1 MGFQARLIVTVTFW
15 IQFSAYIL
23 PVSLADAARSGLANS
38 LLSTAHG
45 PRTSKYAEEERAQA
59 AVTFTSL
66 EDLVLLGASVSWT
79 TVCVLVG
86 LAAFVGTAIGVMVA
100 SCVWRKRPELN
111 AAPLA
116 AQTKDLSAPLDPVQE
131 EVVVVAPAASMD
143 EESGDYEKLLRLAA
157 QRVAQTVGPKLAKG
171 HAVRSTI
178 ENRFYGL
185 KDRAKAFFLNEFNFT
200 AGAILKAAEAEE
212 VALVLDWNQ
221 TVSTNLPSASV
232 LLAGALSPTLLSLR
246 KIMHLVL
253 LLLGPLPILG
263 LTIWA
268 VAHDWGTKCAIP
280 SIYAWSY
287 MQGILAVFLFFGHLI
302 MYLKIR
308 SGLSAM
314 NAKSEVMAE
323 RLMKVSDGNDGGLS
337 ATREFFVCS
346 TVLLQHALLVE
357 DSVRSGFWTHITGV
371 SSVLWSVVMVWD
383 YVIVIGW
390 TFWPGIIAF
399 HPKAE
404 KVAPESF
411 CGARVTV
418 FVARLS
424 CVLHLI
430 FFLVTL
436 IATANWFSNLFVN
449 RPGYGRSMLAWAEK
463 MDEGILGIPVAQT
476 LVKAFVLRGGPDLTS
491 AKLAVAMNERLHLER
506 QRSEARQ
513 QLDALDCQL
522 RACTAQEEALKQT
535 AGANPAADLLAGIN
549 HLESVGHKDM
559 DEWKQQGRD
568 IIKEM
573 QGKASGV
580 EEGTTTE
587 LEAMMQKIQEFLS
600 VIQDSEV
607 YQSTV
612 SKAQAAA
619 DAAGHS
625 ASQAAASVGGT
636 EGLQAAFQ
644 QAAASVGGAEGL
656 QAAFEQAQHAAETT
670 LHRAHEAGSTATGQA
685 TQETQKAQTQPAGG
699 SSASKEDLLE

>member
-1 MGFQARLIVTVTFW
+1 
-15 IQFSAYIL
+15 
-23 PVSLADAARSGLANS
+23 
-38 LLSTAHG
+38 
-45 PRTSKYAEEERAQA
+45 
-59 AVTFTSL
+59 
-66 EDLVLLGASVSWT
+66 
-79 TVCVLVG
+79 VCVLVG
-86 LAAFVGTAIGVMVA
+86 LAAFGGTAIGVMVA
-100 SCVWRKRPELN
+100 SCVWRKKPEP
-111 AAPLA
+111 AAPLDEK
-116 AQTKDLSAPLDPVQE
+116 TKDLTAPLDPVQE

-371 SSVLWSVVMVWD
+371 SSVLWIVVMVWD

-573 QGKASGV
+573 QEKSAVGV
-580 EEGTTTE
+580 EEGSTKE
-587 LEAMMQKIQEFLS
+587 LEAMMQKIQELLS
-600 VIQDSEV
+600 VVQDSEV
-607 YQSTV
+607 YQSAV

-619 DAAGHS
+619 DAAGQS
-625 ASQAAASVGGT
+625 AS
-636 EGLQAAFQ
+636 

-670 LHRAHEAGSTATGQA
+670 LQRAQEAAGQLESSEA
-685 TQETQKAQTQPAGG
+685 VRGALAQAQEAA
-699 SSASKEDLLE
+699 SSAAGRAT